1 VSQKEKATTMKT
13 ITLIIA
19 MACLIGCADPAFQQY
34 VQSRQAAIAAMPNS
48 PAKFYE
54 QARLDEQIL
63 ADKREQQQR
72 AAAAA
77 AIFAAGMA
85 NAGAIYAQRAQ
96 TPIVYPIIQHNT
108 LGTPLNPLV
117 IRSAGY

>member
-1 VSQKEKATTMKT
+1 M
-13 ITLIIA
+13 IA
-19 MACLIGCADPAFQQY
+19 VACLIGCADSAFQQY
-34 VQSRQAAIAAMPNS
+34 IQSRQAAIAAMPNG

-63 ADKREQQQR
+63 ADKRQQQQQ
-72 AAAAA
+72 AAAAG

-85 NAGAIYAQRAQ
+85 NAGAIYAARSYTDPYTFQNLQAAR
-96 TPIVYPIIQHNT
+96 PST

-117 IRSAGY
+117 VRPAGY